1 LAEIYTGEAARRL
14 MAGSLASSLR
24 AVAASLGPH
33 GRACLVESG
42 SGPVEQALT
51 GAAIAR
57 AIADEAGPRSVA
69 QRILKETLF
78 DAERDLGDGTARL
91 AIIFGEILTRGFRF
105 IAAAVPASQ
114 LADALLALMPDI
126 DEELAR
132 ERVAEAPLARVAAT
146 AGASPALAEA
156 LAEAIHRVGPE
167 GALDITAGSRPGIAT
182 RLGSGFIVDAAL
194 VSEAFLEGAPAAG
207 LVLDPVH
214 VLVADEI
221 IEDFGPLVPVL
232 EGFATRGK
240 ALVVVAREVT
250 GAALAALLRNRRE
263 NGLRVVALKPRDV
276 AQQAA
281 DVLEDLALATGATLV
296 AERFGMSVAGLRP
309 AMLGR
314 AGSFR
319 FHRARAVFTEP
330 AGDAAAV
337 AARARLL
344 AAEADRQ
351 KYLALDRERL
361 LRRSARLVGRWGEV
375 DVAAA
380 NERDSAMLLTAA
392 RAALAAAQS
401 AAAGGAL
408 PGGGVGLQR
417 AARRLAEQNDD
428 APLAARGAALN
439 CILSGLCAVEVQLKR
454 NGRSAFGQIAQ
465 DETLLD
471 PLSLTQAIVARA
483 ISSAATLLRAD
494 AIICS

>member
-14 MAGSLASSLR
+14 MAASLAPALR
-24 AVAASLGPH
+24 AISASLGPL
-33 GRACLVESG
+33 GRACLVDG
-42 SGPVEQALT
+42 GPGRVEQALT

-57 AIADEAGPRSVA
+57 AIANEAGPRSVA

-105 IAAAVPASQ
+105 IAAGVPAGQ
-114 LADALLALMPDI
+114 LADALLALMPEV
-126 DEELAR
+126 DERLAS
-132 ERVAEAPLARVAAT
+132 ERVADAPLARVAAA
-146 AGASPALAEA
+146 AGASPALAEV
-156 LAEAIHRVGPE
+156 LTEAIERLGPE
-167 GALDITAGSRPGIAT
+167 GTLDITTGSRPGIAM
-182 RLGSGFIVDAAL
+182 RLGSGFILDAAL

-207 LVLDPVH
+207 LVFDPVH

-263 NGLRVVALKPRDV
+263 NGLRVVALKPREV
-276 AQQAA
+276 AQHAA
-281 DVLEDLALATGATLV
+281 DVLEDLALATGATLA
-296 AERFGMSVAGLRP
+296 AERFGTSVARLRP

-319 FHRARAVFTEP
+319 FHRARAVFAEP
-330 AGDAAAV
+330 AGDPAAV
-337 AARARLL
+337 TARARLL

-351 KYLALDRERL
+351 RYLELDRERF
-361 LRRSARLVGRWGEV
+361 LRRSARLIGRWGEI
-375 DVAAA
+375 DVAGA
-380 NERDSAMLLTAA
+380 NERDSAMLLAAA

-401 AAAGGAL
+401 AATGGAL
-408 PGGGVGLQR
+408 PGGGVGLER
-417 AARRLAEQNDD
+417 AARRLADESRD
-428 APLAARGAALN
+428 APLSTRGAASN
-439 CILSGLCAVEVQLKR
+439 CIVSALCAVGLQLTC
-454 NGRSAFGQIAQ
+454 NGREGFGQIEQEGAV
-465 DETLLD
+465 LD
-471 PLSLTQAIVARA
+471 ALPLTQAIVARA
-483 ISSAATLLRAD
+483 ISSAATMLRAD
-494 AIICS
+494 VIICS